1 MSDAYDL
8 TATGF
13 GHYNVKPRNRFF
25 VVNPATKRVTMVQA
39 GTTHGTSV
47 EWSSRLVARDDSTNH
62 TTERIL
68 DITITKSLFG
78 KVSSSERK
86 VLEDTNQM
94 VADHVADAIKL
105 VVCVFCE

>member
-1 MSDAYDL
+1 
-8 TATGF
+8 
-13 GHYNVKPRNRFF
+13 
-25 VVNPATKRVTMVQA
+25 MVQA

-68 DITITKSLFG
+68 DITITKSLSE
-78 KVSSSERK
+78 VSSSERK